1 MFSLSDVYA
10 AAGQPRPPEAP
21 DLAISAAHFDSRRIE
36 PGMLFVALPG
46 ERVDGNDYLG
56 DALGRG
62 AAATLGS
69 RIDEAHPSWRQ
80 VTAPDALVAF
90 QQLARGIRRH
100 GTATVVGVMPGFRH
114 FGRNLTAFSPSR
126 TLPFVPPAVARA
138 SIHRASRG
146 QANREDSMIR
156 VSVLYPNNE
165 DAKFDLDYYINN
177 HIPMASEALK
187 PYGLGSVEVD
197 KGISAPDPNAPPQY
211 VVMAYLTFDTV
222 ENVHEGFKATG
233 RQVMGDIPNFT
244 DIKPEIQISEI
255 QG

>member
-1 MFSLSDVYA
+1 
-10 AAGQPRPPEAP
+10 
-21 DLAISAAHFDSRRIE
+21 
-36 PGMLFVALPG
+36 
-46 ERVDGNDYLG
+46 
-56 DALGRG
+56 
-62 AAATLGS
+62 
-69 RIDEAHPSWRQ
+69 
-80 VTAPDALVAF
+80 
-90 QQLARGIRRH
+90 
-100 GTATVVGVMPGFRH
+100 
-114 FGRNLTAFSPSR
+114 
-126 TLPFVPPAVARA
+126 
-138 SIHRASRG
+138 
-146 QANREDSMIR
+146 MIR

-165 DAKFDLDYYINN
+165 GAKFDLDYYINN

-197 KGISAPDPNAPPQY
+197 KGVSAPDPNAPPQY